1 MKVGGAVPGPSS
13 GSGRRRRAAAR
24 PGSPPR
30 QLAPQSNYSRFASTS
45 CAKRRLSAE
54 RPVCELRIPYDS
66 WPARSCLL
74 PDRGGDAAL
83 KSGAERSAL
92 YATTSCKAQQL
103 VLVPSAAAG
112 GSAGLRW
119 QLQQLPVRPAR
130 GLAFGWPGLFARGI
144 LELGFATR
152 LPVRRVRRA

>member
-1 MKVGGAVPGPSS
+1 MKVGGPVPGPSS
-13 GSGRRRRAAAR
+13 GSGRLRRAAAR

-112 GSAGLRW
+112 GSAGGGRGDEDELLR
-119 QLQQLPVRPAR
+119 
-130 GLAFGWPGLFARGI
+130 
-144 LELGFATR
+144 FATGSCVER
-152 LPVRRVRRA
+152 GPFGTGLQRGVATPIGQQA